1 MNVAATPSPEG
12 FAAEVVSTNKARCRD
27 CFRCVRYCP
36 VKAIR
41 MHEGQA
47 SVDPARCL
55 ACGTCVRQCPQGA
68 KSFRN
73 DVARARTLLVQNAPV
88 LCSLAPS
95 FAAVFPGW
103 RAGRLPSALRRLG
116 FAHVSETGIGA
127 EIVARHTAQSA
138 AEAGP
143 RARICS
149 SCPAVVRYV
158 ERYRPE
164 LLGAL
169 APVVSPMIAHARWL
183 RRKFGPHVRI
193 VFVGPCVAKKAEA
206 QRPEYH
212 GDVDCVLTFQE
223 LSAWLDQEGIDL
235 AACEESQFDAAAGPL
250 GRAFALEGGCLRAA
264 EECADG
270 ASTRQPLALSGFENI
285 CDAFDGLPRLTEP
298 LLIEPLFCPQGC
310 IGGPGMVGEGGIVA
324 RRLALL
330 HHAQKAAA
338 PQAAPPPA
346 THFAPHAARQALAA
360 PNAPAA
366 SESAAAPTSAAA
378 ASASTSALGWAA
390 GRASDAETPTEPDLP
405 RALCRAE
412 FRCLMPPDEREG
424 DETLLRAT
432 LERLGK
438 ADPADQL
445 DCGACGYASCR
456 EKALAVLRGMAEPEM
471 CLPQM
476 RRLAEQR
483 VDRIIETSPNGIV
496 IVDQQLR
503 ILHMNPAFRRFFM
516 CTDSLCGRPISLLMD
531 PEPFERLASGR
542 DDRIER
548 TVDHPKYGLVCHQII
563 YTLPHEGQYVG
574 IFVNITHLQASRRQL
589 DELRAQ
595 TIRQARELLQQQMT
609 MAETIAVCLGENTAR
624 AEALLD
630 KLMAAAESSGRERA
644 GTASGAGE
652 ASDRPEAP
660 FPAAAQRAA
669 PGSFGPKQFS
679 ALPRLGS
686 LAGRNPGPT
695 V

>member
-73 DVARARTLLVQNAPV
+73 DAARARALVAEGAPV

-127 EIVARHTAQSA
+127 EIVGRHTAQSA
-138 AEAGP
+138 VEAGP

-149 SCPAVVRYV
+149 SCPAMVRYV

-164 LLGAL
+164 LLAAL
-169 APVVSPMIAHARWL
+169 VPVVSPMIAHARWL
-183 RRKFGPHVRI
+183 RRKFGPQVRV

-235 AACEESQFDAAAGPL
+235 AACEESQFDAMAGPL
-250 GRAFALEGGCLRAA
+250 GRAFAIEGGCLRAA
-264 EECADG
+264 EEHSDG
-270 ASTRQPLALSGFENI
+270 AIARQPLALSGFENI
-285 CDAFDGLPRLTEP
+285 CDAFDGLPRLADP
-298 LLIEPLFCPQGC
+298 LLVEPLFCPQGC
-310 IGGPGMVGEGGIVA
+310 IGGPGMIGEGGIVA

-330 HHAQKAAA
+330 HHAEAAVR
-338 PQAAPPPA
+338 PPA
-346 THFAPHAARQALAA
+346 ERQTAVKG
-360 PNAPAA
+360 
-366 SESAAAPTSAAA
+366 E
-378 ASASTSALGWAA
+378 
-390 GRASDAETPTEPDLP
+390 RIEVDLP
-405 RALCRAE
+405 RAACRAE

-424 DETLLRAT
+424 DENLLRAT

-516 CTDSLCGRPISLLMD
+516 CTDTLCGRPISLLMD

-595 TIRQARELLQQQMT
+595 TIRQARELLHQQMT

-644 GTASGAGE
+644 GLALGAGD
-652 ASDRPEAP
+652 ASDRPESP
-660 FPAAAQRAA
+660 FPTAAQRATA
-669 PGSFGPKQFS
+669 GYFAQKQS
-679 ALPRLGS
+679 HALPRLGPS
-686 LAGRNPGPT
+686 AERNPGPT

>member
-1 MNVAATPSPEG
+1 MNVAATSSPEG

-47 SVDPARCL
+47 SIDPSRCL

-73 DVARARTLLVQNAPV
+73 NVARVRALLAEGGRV
-88 LCSLAPS
+88 LCSVAPS

-103 RAGRLPSALRRLG
+103 KAGRLPSALRRLG

-127 EIVARHTAQSA
+127 EIVGEYTAQAA
-138 AEAGP
+138 AESGS
-143 RARICS
+143 RACICS

-169 APVVSPMIAHARWL
+169 VPVVSPMIAHARWL
-183 RRKFGPHVRI
+183 RQQLGPDVRV

-206 QRPEYH
+206 QRPEYQ
-212 GDVDCVLTFQE
+212 GEVDCVLTFQE
-223 LSAWLDQEGIDL
+223 LSAWLDQESIDL
-235 AACEESQFDAAAGPL
+235 AACEESQFDATAGPL
-250 GRAFALEGGCLRAA
+250 GRTFALEGGCLRAA
-264 EECADG
+264 EDHSEA
-270 ASTRQPLALSGFENI
+270 ASARRPLALSGFENI
-285 CDAFDGLPRLTEP
+285 CDAFDGLLRPAEP
-298 LLIEPLFCPQGC
+298 LLLEPLFCPQGC
-310 IGGPGMVGEGGIVA
+310 VGGPGMIGEGGIVA

-330 HHAQKAAA
+330 HHA
-338 PQAAPPPA
+338 
-346 THFAPHAARQALAA
+346 
-360 PNAPAA
+360 
-366 SESAAAPTSAAA
+366 EAAA
-378 ASASTSALGWAA
+378 AQGTTWRTAGALDSSTASFQAPDAA
-390 GRASDAETPTEPDLP
+390 GRPEIDLP
-405 RALCRAE
+405 RAACRAE
-412 FRCLMPPDEREG
+412 FRCLMPPEERDG
-424 DETLLRAT
+424 DENLLRAT

-438 ADPADQL
+438 ADPADRL

-456 EKALAVLRGMAEPEM
+456 DKALAVLRGMAEPEM

-503 ILHMNPAFRRFFM
+503 ILHMNPAFRRFFK
-516 CTDSLCGRPISLLMD
+516 CTDTLCGRPISLLMD

-542 DDRIER
+542 DDRIEG
-548 TVDHPKYGLVCHQII
+548 TVEHSKYGLVCHQIM

-574 IFVNITHLQASRRQL
+574 IFVNITHLQTSRRQL

-630 KLMAAAESSGRERA
+630 KLMAAAESSGREGGA
-644 GTASGAGE
+644 AGE
-652 ASDRPEAP
+652 PVARSER
-660 FPAAAQRAA
+660 PAAFFPSA
-669 PGSFGPKQFS
+669 PSRTGPAPAVPRPAP
-679 ALPRLGS
+679 ALPRPG
-686 LAGRNPGPT
+686 AFGDGNTGPT

>member
-1 MNVAATPSPEG
+1 MNVAATSSPEG

-47 SVDPARCL
+47 SIDSSRCL

-73 DVARARTLLVQNAPV
+73 DVSLARALLAEGGRV
-88 LCSLAPS
+88 LCSVAPS

-103 RAGRLPSALRRLG
+103 KAGRLPSALRRLG

-127 EIVARHTAQSA
+127 EIVGEYTAEVA
-138 AEAGP
+138 AESGS
-143 RARICS
+143 RACICS

-164 LLGAL
+164 LLGSL

-183 RRKFGPHVRI
+183 RRRFGPDVRV

-206 QRPEYH
+206 QRPEYQ
-212 GDVDCVLTFQE
+212 GEVDCVLTFQE
-223 LSAWLDQEGIDL
+223 LSAWIDQEGIDL
-235 AACEESQFDAAAGPL
+235 AACEESQFDAMAGPL
-250 GRAFALEGGCLRAA
+250 GRTFALEGGCLRAA
-264 EECADG
+264 ENGDDG
-270 ASTRQPLALSGFENI
+270 SFLRRPLALSGFENI
-285 CDAFDGLPRLTEP
+285 CDALDGLSRPVEP
-298 LLIEPLFCPQGC
+298 LLLEPLFCPQGC
-310 IGGPGMVGEGGIVA
+310 VGGPGMIGAGGLVA

-330 HHAQKAAA
+330 QHAEAAA
-338 PQAAPPPA
+338 RSPA
-346 THFAPHAARQALAA
+346 GR
-360 PNAPAA
+360 PAA
-366 SESAAAPTSAAA
+366 
-378 ASASTSALGWAA
+378 GK
-390 GRASDAETPTEPDLP
+390 AERIEADLP
-405 RALCRAE
+405 RAACRAE
-412 FRCLMPPDEREG
+412 FRCLMPPEEREG
-424 DETLLRAT
+424 DENLLRAT

-456 EKALAVLRGMAEPEM
+456 DKALAVLRGMAEPEM

-503 ILHMNPAFRRFFM
+503 ILHMNPAFRRFFK
-516 CTDSLCGRPISLLMD
+516 CTDTLCGRPISLLMD

-548 TVDHPKYGLVCHQII
+548 TIEHPKYGLVCHQIM
-563 YTLPHEGQYVG
+563 YTLPHEGQHVG
-574 IFVNITHLQASRRQL
+574 IFVNTTHLQASRRQL

-630 KLMAAAESSGRERA
+630 KLMAAAESSGRQRVGAAGDAAARNERPA
-644 GTASGAGE
+644 SAFPSAPAPSGAGTSL
-652 ASDRPEAP
+652 ARHS
-660 FPAAAQRAA
+660 PAA
-669 PGSFGPKQFS
+669 P
-679 ALPRLGS
+679 LPRAFGDRK
-686 LAGRNPGPT
+686 AGPT

>member
-1 MNVAATPSPEG
+1 MNVAATTLPEG

-47 SVDPARCL
+47 SIDPSRCL

-73 DVARARTLLVQNAPV
+73 DIARARALLAEGGPV
-88 LCSLAPS
+88 LCSVAPS

-103 RAGRLPSALRRLG
+103 KAGRLPSALRRLG
-116 FAHVSETGIGA
+116 FRHVSETGIGA
-127 EIVARHTAQSA
+127 EIVGEYTADVA
-138 AEAGP
+138 AESGW
-143 RARICS
+143 RACICS

-164 LLGAL
+164 LLGLL

-183 RRKFGPHVRI
+183 RRRFGSDVRV

-206 QRPEYH
+206 QRPEYQ
-212 GDVDCVLTFQE
+212 GEVDCVLTFQE
-223 LSAWLDQEGIDL
+223 LAAWLEQEHIDL
-235 AACEESQFDAAAGPL
+235 AACEESQFDATAGPL
-250 GRAFALEGGCLRAA
+250 GRTFAIEGGCLRAA
-264 EECADG
+264 EDHAD
-270 ASTRQPLALSGFENI
+270 AAPARRPLALSGFANI
-285 CDAFDGLPRLTEP
+285 CDAFDGLLRPTEP

-310 IGGPGMVGEGGIVA
+310 IGGPGMIGEGGIVA

-330 HHAQKAAA
+330 RHAEVVARLPADQ
-338 PQAAPPPA
+338 QAA
-346 THFAPHAARQALAA
+346 
-360 PNAPAA
+360 
-366 SESAAAPTSAAA
+366 EK
-378 ASASTSALGWAA
+378 
-390 GRASDAETPTEPDLP
+390 AERLEADLP
-405 RALCRAE
+405 RAACRAE
-412 FRCLMPPDEREG
+412 FRCLMPPEERED
-424 DETLLRAT
+424 DENLLRAT

-438 ADPADQL
+438 ADPADRL

-456 EKALAVLRGMAEPEM
+456 DKALAVLRGMAEPEM

-503 ILHMNPAFRRFFM
+503 ILHMNPAFRRFFK
-516 CTDSLCGRPISLLMD
+516 CTDTLCGRPISLLMD

-548 TVDHPKYGLVCHQII
+548 TVEHSKYGLVCHQII

-574 IFVNITHLQASRRQL
+574 IFVNITHLQTSRRQL
-589 DELRAQ
+589 DDLRAQ

-630 KLMAAAESSGRERA
+630 KLLAAAESSGRERDSA
-644 GTASGAGE
+644 ADE
-652 ASDRPEAP
+652 AVARSAR
-660 FPAAAQRAA
+660 PAALFTNGRIGAA
-669 PGSFGPKQFS
+669 AGLAVPRPVPAGPWQE
-679 ALPRLGS
+679 A
-686 LAGRNPGPT
+686 AGDRNAGPT

>member
-12 FAAEVVSTNKARCRD
+12 FAAEVISTNKARCRD

-47 SVDPARCL
+47 SIDPSRCL

-73 DVARARTLLVQNAPV
+73 DVARARALLAEGGRV
-88 LCSLAPS
+88 LCSVAPS

-103 RAGRLPSALRRLG
+103 KAGRLPSALRRLG

-127 EIVARHTAQSA
+127 EIVGDYTAQAA
-138 AEAGP
+138 AESGS
-143 RARICS
+143 RACICS

-183 RRKFGPHVRI
+183 RRQLGPDVRV

-206 QRPEYH
+206 QRPEYR
-212 GDVDCVLTFQE
+212 GEVDCVLTFQE

-235 AACEESQFDAAAGPL
+235 AACEESQFDATAGPL
-250 GRAFALEGGCLRAA
+250 GRTFALEGGCLRAA
-264 EECADG
+264 EDHAEA
-270 ASTRQPLALSGFENI
+270 ASARRPLALSGFENI
-285 CDAFDGLPRLTEP
+285 CDAFDGLLRPAEP

-310 IGGPGMVGEGGIVA
+310 VGGPGMIGEGGIVA

-330 HHAQKAAA
+330 HHAEVV
-338 PQAAPPPA
+338 
-346 THFAPHAARQALAA
+346 ARL
-360 PNAPAA
+360 PAA
-366 SESAAAPTSAAA
+366 QQAV
-378 ASASTSALGWAA
+378 GK
-390 GRASDAETPTEPDLP
+390 AERLEADLP
-405 RALCRAE
+405 RAACLAE
-412 FRCLMPPDEREG
+412 FRCLMPLEERED
-424 DETLLRAT
+424 DENLLRAT

-438 ADPADQL
+438 ADPADRL

-456 EKALAVLRGMAEPEM
+456 DKALAVLRGMAEPEM

-503 ILHMNPAFRRFFM
+503 ILHMNPAFRRFFK
-516 CTDSLCGRPISLLMD
+516 CTDTLCGRPISLLMD

-548 TVDHPKYGLVCHQII
+548 TVEHSKYGLVCHQIM
-563 YTLPHEGQYVG
+563 YTLPHDGQYVG

-630 KLMAAAESSGRERA
+630 KLMAAAEGGDGGHADDRRADRAAGAIASS
-644 GTASGAGE
+644 SH
-652 ASDRPEAP
+652 S
-660 FPAAAQRAA
+660 PAAFPSARPQAIVNRSVAKE
-669 PGSFGPKQFS
+669 PH
-679 ALPRLGS
+679 ALPRLDRFGAQHS
-686 LAGRNPGPT
+686 RSTERPD
-695 V
+695 